1 MNKKLANL
9 YYLAAAGFFVVFII
23 RMLDNGFSGNI
34 VWLCLASANLCLG
47 AAALRRNKN
56 NDNDDDKESDE

>member
-23 RMLDNGFSGNI
+23 RMLDSGFSGNI
-34 VWLCLASANLCLG
+34 VWFGLASANLCLG
-47 AAALRRNKN
+47 TAALRRNKK
-56 NDNDDDKESDE
+56 NDNDGDKENDE

>member
-1 MNKKLANL
+1 MNRKLSIL

-23 RMLDNGFSGNI
+23 RMLDSGFSGNV

-47 AAALRRNKN
+47 AAALRRNKK
-56 NDNDDDKESDE
+56 NDNDDDKENEK